1 MDDLVELLYLLWGL
15 VVGIVGLGICLAL
28 IRVALW
34 GFGLY

>member
-1 MDDLVELLYLLWGL
+1 MDDLAEVLYLLWAI
-15 VVGIVGLGICLAL
+15 VVCIVKLGICLAL